1 MITANP
7 GQERI
12 IQAGIDFIHNS
23 SEQVF
28 QFSGGPGTGKSFTLN
43 EIIRRAGVDR
53 RKVLPMAYTGA
64 AAIVMRCKG
73 LLNATTIHSG
83 LYAPVKGYKRDDEG
97 NVIMNNYIDRPISDV
112 EFVPKDTSEYDL
124 FVFDEGSM
132 IPMAMRKEIERRGK
146 KIIVCG
152 DLNQLPPVNDEPAYL
167 TNGKVYMLTEIMRQ
181 AAHSAIP
188 YIADRAL
195 RCLPIHK
202 GLYGDVLVIEEDE
215 LTDQMLLGADD
226 IICGKNATREKINN
240 HIRHDLF
247 KFNTD
252 LPLYMEKVICR
263 RNNRSIEVANINLAN
278 GLAGR
283 VLNAP
288 DISGMTK
295 NTFTM
300 SFKPDRLEAA
310 FPNLIC
316 DYEYFTAP
324 FDKKNMLK
332 NNKYNQ
338 AEKFEFSYA
347 KTTHLAQGSQSHHGI
362 YIQEYLSKEINNQLN
377 YTGITRFETGLIYVL
392 PKRRFY

>member
-1 MITANP
+1 MRPNN
-7 GQERI
+7 GQERV
-12 IQAGIDFIHNS
+12 IQEGLKFLNS

-43 EIIRRAGVDR
+43 ALIQRAGIDR
-53 RKVLPMAYTGA
+53 SKILPMAYTGA
-64 AAIVMRCKG
+64 AAIVMRTKG

-83 LYAPVKGYKRDDEG
+83 LYTPVKGFARDENG
-97 NVIMNNYIDRPISDV
+97 EVIMNNYIDRPVSDV
-112 EFVPKDTSEYDL
+112 EFVPKNTDYYDL
-124 FVFDEGSM
+124 FIIDEGSM
-132 IPMAMRKEIERRGK
+132 VPWSMREEILRRGK
-146 KIIVCG
+146 KIIVAG
-152 DLNQLPPVNDEPAYL
+152 DLNQLPPVNDEPAFL
-167 TNGKVYMLTEIMRQ
+167 TNGKVHMLTEIMRQ
-181 AAHSAIP
+181 AANSAIP

-195 RCLPIHK
+195 RGLPIHK

-215 LTDQMLLGADD
+215 LTDQMILGAED

-247 KFNTD
+247 RFESD

-263 RNNRSIEVANINLAN
+263 RNNRNIEVANINLAN
-278 GLAGR
+278 GLSGR

-288 DISGMTK
+288 DISGMTR

-300 SFKPDRLEAA
+300 SFKPDKLDAV

-324 FDKKNMLK
+324 QDKKHMLK
-332 NNKYNQ
+332 NSKYNQ
-338 AEKFEFSYA
+338 AEKFEFAYA

-362 YIQEYLSKEINNQLN
+362 YIQEYLSKEINDRLN